1 MEENWLNRKPAGLI
15 LLVAIFGILNS
26 HAVIAQERTEA
37 PYCARNPFNR
47 DAAEPLPIGLT
58 DWHCDHCRPYEFE
71 RAGMPQTIRPH
82 AQLASPHFWGYWVG
96 GGTAIGGGP
105 PCADEGT
112 WGWDFEG
119 YPSRRI
125 WLNWS
130 HGRRYQGG
138 TGAYKTD
145 GPKLHLHH

>member
-1 MEENWLNRKPAGLI
+1 MDWLKRKRVGLM
-15 LLVAIFGILNS
+15 LLMGILS
-26 HAVIAQERTEA
+26 CCSAWAQEGGA
-37 PYCARNPFNR
+37 YCARNPFNR

-58 DWHCDHCRPYEFE
+58 DWHGEQCRDCEFA
-71 RAGMPQTIRPH
+71 RAGCPQTLRSH
-82 AQLASPHFWGYWVG
+82 ATGPNPNFWGYWVG
-96 GGTAIGGGP
+96 GGTAFGGGP
-105 PCADEGT
+105 PCEHEGT

-119 YPSRRI
+119 WPTRRV

-130 HGRRYQGG
+130 HGRYQGG

>member
-1 MEENWLNRKPAGLI
+1 MAWLKRKRVGL
-15 LLVAIFGILNS
+15 LMLTAFVGMMSGDTAY
-26 HAVIAQERTEA
+26 AQEGNAT

-58 DWHCDHCRPYEFE
+58 DWHGAECRDCEFA
-71 RAGMPQTIRPH
+71 RAGCPQTLRKH
-82 AQLASPHFWGYWVG
+82 ATGPNPNYWGYWVG

-105 PCADEGT
+105 PCEHEGT

-119 YPSRRI
+119 VPPRRV

-130 HGRRYQGG
+130 HWRYQGG
-138 TGAYKTD
+138 TGNYKTD

>member
-1 MEENWLNRKPAGLI
+1 MEWLKRKRVGLLLLIAIAGSMTCSS
-15 LLVAIFGILNS
+15 VS
-26 HAVIAQERTEA
+26 AQEGGA
-37 PYCARNPFNR
+37 YCARNPFNR

-58 DWHCDHCRPYEFE
+58 DWHGEQCRDCEFA
-71 RAGMPQTIRPH
+71 RAGCPQTLRYH
-82 AQLASPHFWGYWVG
+82 ATGTNPNFWGYWVG
-96 GGTAIGGGP
+96 GGTAFGGGP
-105 PCADEGT
+105 PCEHEGT

-119 YPSRRI
+119 WPTRRV

-130 HGRRYQGG
+130 HGRYQGG

>member
-1 MEENWLNRKPAGLI
+1 MRLNLLLI
-15 LLVAIFGILNS
+15 AL
-26 HAVIAQERTEA
+26 AVSVCATASAQQFPDPPPES

-58 DWHCDHCRPYEFE
+58 DWHGLNSQACQFE
-71 RAGMPQTIRPH
+71 RAGMPQCLRTH
-82 AQLASPHFWGYWVG
+82 AQVSNNPRFWGYWVG

-105 PCADEGT
+105 PCEGEGT

-119 YPSRRI
+119 TPSRRV

-130 HGRRYQGG
+130 HNRYQGG
-138 TGAYKTD
+138 TGNYKTD

>member
-1 MEENWLNRKPAGLI
+1 MNWLNRKRVE
-15 LLVAIFGILNS
+15 LLVLTAMLSMMICATIN
-26 HAVIAQERTEA
+26 AQESTSA

-58 DWHCDHCRPYEFE
+58 DWHGAECRDCEFA
-71 RAGMPQTIRPH
+71 RAGCPQTLRRH
-82 AQLASPHFWGYWVG
+82 ATGPNPNSWGYWVG

-105 PCADEGT
+105 PCEHEGT

-119 YPSRRI
+119 VPSRRI

-130 HGRRYQGG
+130 HGRYQGG
-138 TGAYKTD
+138 TGNYKSD

>member
-1 MEENWLNRKPAGLI
+1 MRTFVLSIATATFVCAT
-15 LLVAIFGILNS
+15 LVA
-26 HAVIAQERTEA
+26 QEPPVPPSG

-58 DWHCDHCRPYEFE
+58 DWHGAECRDCEFY
-71 RAGMPQTIRPH
+71 RAGCPQTLRKYATGPN
-82 AQLASPHFWGYWVG
+82 PNFWGWWVG

-105 PCADEGT
+105 PGENDGT

-119 YPSRRI
+119 RPPRRI

-130 HGRRYQGG
+130 NGRRYQGG
-138 TGAYKTD
+138 TGNYKTD
-145 GPKLHLHH
+145 GPKLHLHE